1 MNFTSNKTN
10 ITCINKVR
18 DEKMSASRCRCVCSP
33 SGALRPAAA
42 ASASNQ
48 EVFSS
53 GHVIAADTAGCLT
66 VRTTLFNCPAT
77 VEMFFILSFLVW
89 FDKGV

>member
-1 MNFTSNKTN
+1 M
-10 ITCINKVR
+10 IKVH
-18 DEKMSASRCRCVCSP
+18 DDKMSASRCRCVSSP
-33 SGALRPAAA
+33 SGVLRPAAA

-66 VRTTLFNCPAT
+66 VRLKPFNRPAT
-77 VEMFFILSFLVW
+77 VETLFILSFLVN
-89 FDKGV
+89 FGKIVQTVCL